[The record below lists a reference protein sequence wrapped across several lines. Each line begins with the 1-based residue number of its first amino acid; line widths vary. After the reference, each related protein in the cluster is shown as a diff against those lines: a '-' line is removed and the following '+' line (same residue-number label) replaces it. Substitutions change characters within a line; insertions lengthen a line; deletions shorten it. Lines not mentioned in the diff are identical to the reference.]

1 MYKISTY
8 KSIGHYWEQLNKTIN
23 TRDERICEQNTMLKT
38 AFFPQ
43 MIYRFNAFPIKIIQD
58 IFKCENQQDKN
69 SLNQFEKEQK
79 GYTLLEIKT

>member
-58 IFKCENQQDKN
+58 IFKCENQQDNFKC
-69 SLNQFEKEQK
+69 K
-79 GYTLLEIKT
+79 GIRIA